1 MTFVAMNPRAPL
13 VQALGAGLRR
23 NGTSIE
29 QADTE
34 KQLAPAFVR
43 AASIAHDAT
52 ATPAAR
58 IEAIELLSL
67 LPAAQAH
74 PALAVCLTKEQS
86 PAIQSAA
93 INAVAQHYSID
104 STRLLIKHW
113 SDYGPAAKEA
123 VITIL
128 LAREGSAHTL
138 LSTIA
143 AGDISPSALSA
154 SQVQA
159 VVQHKDASLAARAK
173 QVLASVIPPARAE
186 MVAKFQPALALQGVG
201 NRGLAT
207 YQSRCFICH
216 RAAGLGTAL
225 GPDLITV
232 KSKGRAALL
241 TAILEPHKEV
251 ASQYIAYT
259 VNTKAGQTLQGII
272 TKDDAR
278 SLTLKMLGGVEV
290 NIPRATIK
298 GSSSTGQSLMP
309 EGLEAGLDVQ
319 GMADLLT
326 FIEELK

>member
-1 MTFVAMNPRAPL
+1 
-13 VQALGAGLRR
+13 
-23 NGTSIE
+23 
-29 QADTE
+29 
-34 KQLAPAFVR
+34 
-43 AASIAHDAT
+43 
-52 ATPAAR
+52 
-58 IEAIELLSL
+58 
-67 LPAAQAH
+67 
-74 PALAVCLTKEQS
+74 
-86 PAIQSAA
+86 
-93 INAVAQHYSID
+93 VAQHYSTE
-104 STRLLIKHW
+104 STRLLVEHW
-113 SDYGPAAKEA
+113 SDYDSTAQEA
-123 VITIL
+123 VITFL
-128 LAREGSAHTL
+128 LAREVSAHTL

-143 AGDISPSALSA
+143 AGDILPSALSA
-154 SQVQA
+154 SQVQS

-186 MVAKFQPALALQGVG
+186 MVEKFQPALTLSGVAD
-201 NRGLAT
+201 RGQT
-207 YQSRCFICH
+207 IYQSRCFICH
-216 RAAGLGTAL
+216 QAAGLGIAL

-241 TAILEPHKEV
+241 SAILEPHKEV

-290 NIPRATIK
+290 NIPRATLK
-298 GSSSTGQSLMP
+298 GSASTGQSLMP